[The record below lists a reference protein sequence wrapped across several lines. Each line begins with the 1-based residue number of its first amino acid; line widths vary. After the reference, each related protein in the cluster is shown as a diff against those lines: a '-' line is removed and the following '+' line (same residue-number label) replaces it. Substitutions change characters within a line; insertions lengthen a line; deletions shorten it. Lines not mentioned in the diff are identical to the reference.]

1 MCADPLGPGLKGCW
15 SAFPPLPPRWGSG
28 QRLGRPGERPA
39 GSRVRRHPLLS
50 PLPPPPALSGRL
62 APCRAA
68 LLCLCISPPRGGGGG
83 PLSRRGAVRGR
94 EGGLPRLPARARV
107 PGARASPGRGG
118 AGSREAPP
126 AVLAPGRG
134 SPAALFGVR
143 PPASRAQPT
152 RPFPSPC
159 LLASD
164 PRSLGNSHWATL
176 AAVGAVG
183 GWLLRSE
190 LNGSMGKPILPKG
203 A

>member
-1 MCADPLGPGLKGCW
+1 MCADPVGPGLKGCW

-62 APCRAA
+62 APSRAA

-94 EGGLPRLPARARV
+94 EGVSSR
-107 PGARASPGRGG
+107 SP
-118 AGSREAPP
+118 
-126 AVLAPGRG
+126 PGRG
-134 SPAALFGVR
+134 SPGRGRRRAGVARGAARRR
-143 PPASRAQPT
+143 PPFWPQVGGARRLCSESGL
-152 RPFPSPC
+152 RPVGPSPHAHF
-159 LLASD
+159 LLPVSLLRTRVASGT
-164 PRSLGNSHWATL
+164 PTGPP
-176 AAVGAVG
+176 VGAVG
-183 GWLLRSE
+183 GWLLGSE